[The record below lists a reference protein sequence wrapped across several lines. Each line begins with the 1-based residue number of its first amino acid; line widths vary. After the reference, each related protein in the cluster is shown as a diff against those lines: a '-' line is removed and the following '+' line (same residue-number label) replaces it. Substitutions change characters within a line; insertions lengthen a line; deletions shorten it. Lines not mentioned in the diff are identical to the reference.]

1 VPVRADVADLSV
13 LSAALDVAAY
23 RIVAEAIANAVR
35 HARASAVVVSVRVRT
50 GRLGIAVSD
59 DGRGLPAD
67 PVHGL
72 GLTSMRF
79 RAEELGGEFTLTS
92 SAAGTS
98 VLALIPIAPQETDAN
113 SLVLADR
120 PTAAVLS

>member
-1 VPVRADVADLSV
+1 
-13 LSAALDVAAY
+13 VAAG
-23 RIVAEAIANAVR
+23 
-35 HARASAVVVSVRVRT
+35 H
-50 GRLGIAVSD
+50 LDIAVAD

-92 SAAGTS
+92 STAGTS
-98 VLALIPIAPQETDAN
+98 VRARIPIAPQQTDEVRP
-113 SLVLADR
+113 VLADLS
-120 PTAAVLS
+120 AVAVL